1 MDSENLKEKSLF
13 PSLEMDILE
22 LMYLRKRNKQLE
34 YLLDL
39 EIRRKVSLE
48 TTLKQLYDALG
59 IKH

>member
-48 TTLKQLYDALG
+48 TTLKQLYDVLD

>member
-1 MDSENLKEKSLF
+1 
-13 PSLEMDILE
+13 MDILE

-48 TTLKQLYDALG
+48 TTLKQLYDVLD